1 MISAA
6 KADGHV
12 DDEEREKIAG
22 KLKLAGVGSDAE
34 KFLLAELDSPLDLDT
49 LVAGAKTDEQRLEL
63 YTASRLTIDPD
74 TRAERGYL
82 DLLAGRLGLPD
93 ALVDHVEATVSAAQV
108 PATKPKAG
116 TAPNPRW

>member
-12 DDEEREKIAG
+12 DDEERRKIAG
-22 KLKLAGVGSDAE
+22 KLSLAGIGTDAE
-34 KFLLAELDSPLDLDT
+34 KFLMAEMESPLDLDT
-49 LVAGAKTDEQRLEL
+49 LVAGAHTDAQKLEL

-93 ALVDHVEATVSAAQV
+93 SLIDHVEATVSAAKV
-108 PATKPKAG
+108 PTAEG
-116 TAPNPRW
+116 TPPNPQW